1 MSQTAFKPV
10 YVLHGDDA
18 FLLDAYR
25 QEIIRTVLGE
35 ADPQVCVAS
44 FDDEAQLAE
53 VLDELRTL
61 PFLAPS
67 RVVIVRDADAFVSAH
82 REKLEK
88 YLQAPNETSALILHV
103 HSWKSNT
110 RLAKLV
116 QEIGELRVCSLTD
129 QTNLNA
135 WLAKA
140 AGKRG
145 KKISPAAADLLAA
158 CVGRDL
164 ASLSNELDKLSLY
177 VADRPTIEPADV
189 AALTPATH
197 QVIDFALTNAIA
209 AGDARAALQALD
221 DLFHSGSGAEFK
233 AIGSLAYHLR
243 KVMAVQ
249 CRVAAGQP
257 APAALGAAK
266 LPYALRDLFLKLIQR
281 RPMAKLQDDFR
292 KLIRAD
298 LALKSGGDSQA
309 AMQKLVVE
317 LCT

>member
-1 MSQTAFKPV
+1 MSQDAFKPV

-25 QEIIRTVLGE
+25 QEIIHAVLGD
-35 ADPQVCVAS
+35 ADPQVCMTA
-44 FDDEAQLAE
+44 FDGDAELAD

-67 RVVIVRDADAFVSAH
+67 RVVIIRDADSFVSAH
-82 REKLEK
+82 REKLEN
-88 YLQAPNETSALILHV
+88 YLQAPNETSALVLQV
-103 HSWKSNT
+103 RTWKSNT

-116 QEIGELRVCSLTD
+116 DQIGQVKHCSLTENA
-129 QTNLNA
+129 NLQA

-140 AGKRG
+140 AAKRG

-158 CVGRDL
+158 YVGRDL
-164 ASLSNELDKLSLY
+164 ASLSNELEKLSLY
-177 VADRPTIEPADV
+177 VSDRPTIEPQDV
-189 AALTPATH
+189 AVLTAPTS
-197 QVIDFALTNAIA
+197 QPVDFALTNAIA
-209 AGDARAALQALD
+209 AGDVRGALQALD

-233 AIGSLAYHLR
+233 IIGSLAYHLR

-249 CRVAAGQP
+249 GKVADGQP
-257 APAALGAAK
+257 APAALGAARV
-266 LPYALRDLFLKLIQR
+266 PYALRDVFLKLIQR
-281 RPMAKLQDDFR
+281 RAISKLQDDFR

-298 LALKSGGDSQA
+298 LSLKSGGDSA
-309 AMQKLVVE
+309 AALQKLVVE

>member
-1 MSQTAFKPV
+1 MSPTTFKPV

-25 QEIIRTVLGE
+25 QEIIHTVLAD
-35 ADPQVCVAS
+35 ADPQLCVAS
-44 FDDEAQLAE
+44 FDAEAQLAD

-67 RVVIVRDADAFVSAH
+67 RVVIVRDADAFITAH
-82 REKLEK
+82 REKLET
-88 YLQAPNETSALILHV
+88 YLQAPSQTSALLLHV

-110 RLAKLV
+110 RLYKLV
-116 QEIGELRVCSLTD
+116 AEIGEVRACSLSA
-129 QTNLNA
+129 QTNLNV

-145 KKISPAAADLLAA
+145 KKISPAAADLLAVY
-158 CVGRDL
+158 VGRDL
-164 ASLSNELDKLSLY
+164 ASLSNELDKLVLY
-177 VADRPTIEPADV
+177 VDDRPAIEPQDV
-189 AALTPATH
+189 AALVAPTSQP
-197 QVIDFALTNAIA
+197 VNYALTNAIA
-209 AGDARAALQALD
+209 AGDPKAALQALD
-221 DLFHSGSGAEFK
+221 DLFHSGSGAEFM

-257 APAALGAAK
+257 AQAALGAAK
-266 LPYALRDLFLKLIQR
+266 VPYPLKDVFLKLIQR
-281 RPMAKLQDDFR
+281 RPLSKLQDDFR

-298 LALKSGGDSQA
+298 LALKSGGNSRA